1 MPATTPEQINFTVD
15 KNNLYREESITDLT
29 AASIR
34 QLVPVHADG
43 TPDKSR
49 TTVFVGFT
57 QLMSPQGPL
66 PVQCQLAANNLTEA
80 IELYPSAMEKELVQ
94 LIAQV
99 EKMQK
104 EQKAADDSRIIV
116 PGR

>member
-1 MPATTPEQINFTVD
+1 MPTNTPDQINFTVN
-15 KNNLYREESITDLT
+15 KENLYREESITDLT

-34 QLVPVHADG
+34 QLLPVNVDG

-66 PVQCQLAANNLTEA
+66 PVQCQLAANNLAEA
-80 IELYPSAMEKELVQ
+80 IEMYPAAMEKELAK

-99 EKMQK
+99 EKMQR
-104 EQKAADDSRIIV
+104 EQKTEDDSRIIV

>member
-1 MPATTPEQINFTVD
+1 MPTTNADQINFNVNKT
-15 KNNLYREESITDLT
+15 NLYREESITDLT

-34 QLVPVHADG
+34 QLIPVNADG

-49 TTVFVGFT
+49 TTIYVGFT

-66 PVQCQLAANNLTEA
+66 PVQCQLAANNLAEA
-80 IELYPSAMEKELVQ
+80 IEQYPAAMERELTK

-99 EKMQK
+99 EKMQQ
-104 EQKAADDSRIIV
+104 EQKTGDSRIIV